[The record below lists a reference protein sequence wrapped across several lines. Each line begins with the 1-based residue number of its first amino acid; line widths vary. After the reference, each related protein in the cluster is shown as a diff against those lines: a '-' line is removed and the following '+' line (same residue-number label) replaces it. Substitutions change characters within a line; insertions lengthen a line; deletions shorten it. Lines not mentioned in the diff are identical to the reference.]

1 MLVGLKSQNA
11 QVAQTVKNLLVM
23 QETRIQSV
31 GWEDS
36 LGGGHG
42 NSLLNILAWR
52 MSWTEEPWWATVHG
66 VARSL
71 T

>member
-42 NSLLNILAWR
+42 NSLQYSSLENVMDRGAMGRLQS
-52 MSWTEEPWWATVHG
+52 MGLQG
-66 VARSL
+66 V
-71 T
+71 